1 MPEADDTRRQEIVQ
15 RRLVA
20 MGLEAKPLPGGR
32 GFVATLPLGPAP
44 FESSLV
50 GPQRFE
56 SVAFATVG
64 VDRIKC
70 LRPTPLFQL
79 PMIKVGDCETAHD
92 LEARIRAAW
101 RARQDGLL
109 RAHRWAEKLG
119 VVTHAAADVPLLELP
134 LGVED
139 REARARLVEAGRVI
153 LPGRGPLSGVRLRRA
168 EDRVFAPDRGVSS
181 ALELDLAI
189 SARLE
194 ELARLDAR
202 LQREARLASARA
214 RPAPTSTS
222 VVVRPH
228 RVLVVG
234 PNLSRDTVLLEGLRT
249 RGYHV
254 SAVRSA
260 AEALRRF
267 EAESCELVLAE
278 TDLGRFE
285 GVELIPALRA
295 LPGVEELP
303 VVIVDDRPR
312 PDRREAARAA
322 GAAGYLVRPFE
333 VSRIADGLASLVRRP
348 KRRRWTRYR
357 EQVAVRGAAG
367 DEAVTGDLGRGGM
380 LLWTERE
387 IALRS
392 VERFTISLPELAR
405 PLPVDAEVMH
415 RTSVPGQ
422 GRTGLGLR
430 FNDFPERG
438 EESLIAHLRGLE
450 PDTPDEEGLR

>member
-15 RRLVA
+15 RRLEA
-20 MGLEAKPLPGGR
+20 MGLEPKPLPGGR

-44 FESSLV
+44 FESPLQ
-50 GPQRFE
+50 GPSHFE

-64 VDRIKC
+64 TDRIKC
-70 LRPTPLFQL
+70 LRPTPLFHL
-79 PMIKVGDCETAHD
+79 PMIKVGDCESAAE

-101 RARQDGLL
+101 HLRQTILVRAR
-109 RAHRWAEKLG
+109 RWAEKLG
-119 VVTHAAADVPLLELP
+119 AATRVDPEAPLLELG

-139 REARARLVEAGRVI
+139 REARARMVEAGRVI

-181 ALELDLAI
+181 ALELDIAI

-202 LQREARLASARA
+202 LQREARLARVRS
-214 RPAPTSTS
+214 RPEPTSIP

-228 RVLVVG
+228 RLLVVG
-234 PNLSRDTVLLEGLRT
+234 PNLYRDSVLLEGLRG
-249 RGYHV
+249 RGYLV

-260 AEALRRF
+260 ADALHGF
-267 EAESCELVLAE
+267 DGESCELLLAE

-285 GVELIPALRA
+285 GVELIPALRQ

-312 PDRREAARAA
+312 PDRREAARVA

-357 EQVAVRGAAG
+357 EQLAVRGAAG

-380 LLWTERE
+380 LLWTEHE
-387 IALRS
+387 IALHA
-392 VERFTISLPELAR
+392 VARFSISLPELAR
-405 PLPVDAEVMH
+405 PLPVDAEVVH

-438 EESLIAHLRGLE
+438 EESLIAHLRSLE
-450 PDTPDEEGLR
+450 PEAPDGEGTP

>member
-1 MPEADDTRRQEIVQ
+1 MPETDDTRRQEIVQ

-44 FESSLV
+44 FASPRAGS
-50 GPQRFE
+50 QRFE
-56 SVAFATVG
+56 SVTFATVG
-64 VDRIKC
+64 FDRIKC
-70 LRPTPLFQL
+70 LRPLPLFHL
-79 PMIKVGDCETAHD
+79 PMLKVGDCESAAD
-92 LEARIRAAW
+92 LEARIRTAW
-101 RARQDGLL
+101 HARQDALG
-109 RAHRWAEKLG
+109 RAARWAEKLG
-119 VVTHAAADVPLLELP
+119 AAPLVAADSPVLELR
-134 LGVED
+134 LGVDD
-139 REARARLVEAGRVI
+139 REARSRLVEAGRVI

-168 EDRVFAPDRGVSS
+168 EDRVFAPDRGVTS
-181 ALELDLAI
+181 ALELELAV

-194 ELARLDAR
+194 QLARLDAR
-202 LQREARLASARA
+202 LQREARLARVRL
-214 RPAPTSTS
+214 RPEPAAKG
-222 VVVRPH
+222 VVVRPR

-234 PNLSRDTVLLEGLRT
+234 PNLYRDGLLIDGLRT

-254 SAVRSA
+254 NAVRSA
-260 AEALRRF
+260 AEALRVF
-267 EAESCELVLAE
+267 DGESCELVLAE

-333 VSRIADGLASLVRRP
+333 VSRVADGLASLVRRP

-357 EQVAVRGAAG
+357 EQLAVRGALG

-387 IALRS
+387 IALHT
-392 VERFTISLPELAR
+392 VERFTITLPELDR

-438 EESLIAHLRGLE
+438 EDSLIAHLRSLE
-450 PDTPDEEGLR
+450 PDTPDEDGSR

>member
-20 MGLEAKPLPGGR
+20 MGLEARPLPGAR
-32 GFVATLPLGPAP
+32 GFVATLRLGSTP
-44 FESSLV
+44 FPGSRGASR
-50 GPQRFE
+50 RFD
-56 SVAFATVG
+56 SVTFATVG
-64 VDRIKC
+64 LEHIKC
-70 LRPTPLFQL
+70 LRPLALFHL
-79 PMIKVGDCETAHD
+79 PMIKVGDCQSAAD
-92 LEARIRAAW
+92 LEARIRSAW
-101 RARQDGLL
+101 RSRQDALD
-109 RAHRWAEKLG
+109 RAQRWAEKLG
-119 VVTHAAADVPLLELP
+119 ASPRAAADVPVLEIG

-139 REARARLVEAGRVI
+139 RESRARLVEARRVI

-168 EDRVFAPDRGVSS
+168 EDRVFAPDRGVTT

-202 LQREARLASARA
+202 MQREARLARA
-214 RPAPTSTS
+214 RLRPEPARGG

-234 PNLSRDTVLLEGLRT
+234 PNLCRDDALLEGLRA
-249 RGYHV
+249 RGYQ
-254 SAVRSA
+254 SNAVRSA
-260 AEALRRF
+260 AEALRLF
-267 EAESCELVLAE
+267 DAASCELVLAE

-333 VSRIADGLASLVRRP
+333 VSRIADGLAGLVRRP
-348 KRRRWTRYR
+348 RRRRWTRYR
-357 EQVAVRGAAG
+357 ERLAVRGATG

-380 LLWTERE
+380 LIWTERE
-387 IALRS
+387 VALHS
-392 VERFTISLPELAR
+392 VERFTLSLPELAR

-415 RTSVPGQ
+415 RTSIPGQ

-438 EESLIAHLRGLE
+438 EESLIAHLRSLE
-450 PDTPDEEGLR
+450 PATPEDDGVH